1 MKLVRVRGEK
11 IHRITVP
18 KELESFVEYMF
29 RQGYSETTIA
39 AIVNDLRAI
48 MKHKLTEKEL
58 ELATGKT
65 ARRLRYAWR
74 HYKKFQSL
82 VEAHERKNSSQAP
95 LSVATAE
102 EVRA

>member
-1 MKLVRVRGEK
+1 MKLVRNNGKK
-11 IHRITVP
+11 INHVVVP
-18 KELESFVEYMF
+18 KELEPFVEYMF
-29 RQGYSETTIA
+29 RRGYSEITIA
-39 AIVNDLRAI
+39 GIVSDLKYI
-48 MKHKLTEKEL
+48 MSRGLTEKEL

-95 LSVATAE
+95 LSVAAGGCE
-102 EVRA
+102 A